1 MTLVEDP
8 GLIVTWVEAPGRSE
22 KTSGS
27 LTTLASMSLA
37 ALFAVLLIV
46 GVAVMGVAAAVALVL
61 LLIRGR
67 SVES

>member
-8 GLIVTWVEAPGRSE
+8 GLIVTWVEAAGRSE

-27 LTTLASMSLA
+27 LTTLASMSMA